1 MTSPADDTLILTV
14 NNRLAREQLR
24 NQESQLSHN
33 AKVWHTPNVLAW
45 STWLNTC
52 YETLVDLGQIEAV
65 LLTSFQERLI
75 WESIIRRHSDDV
87 ALLRPDKA
95 AQSVQEAYQRSCAW
109 QLDESDIALEGT
121 EESRFFLRWKKAFE
135 THCTQHHLLSASQL
149 TAAIILGIDNGFIP
163 VPKTLQLIGFEQF
176 SPEQAQLIASI
187 KQRGCQLVTSSAERL
202 TLASAERASF
212 HNEQDEILAAC
223 SWAKRTLAA
232 EPNAQVAIVSPV
244 LQNHKHAL
252 QRQLSRLLTP
262 RDYLNTN
269 NNNPAFNISLGEPL
283 SDHPIIDHALKALHW
298 LLAKPM
304 PLEDVSILLRSPFIG
319 GHSDEWDARAQLDK
333 ACRSQQFITMSTAF
347 LATQA
352 QETCPTLNAILN
364 ELSTLAAEHTDRAS
378 PADWAS
384 VFRDALNL
392 IGWPGDRSINSV
404 EYQTTERFK
413 TLLSEYAGLQ
423 RVQKSLTLPQAHQ
436 LLTQLAQSITF
447 QAKTAPQSIHVLGV
461 LEAAGLRFD
470 AIWFLGVDDQHW
482 PASPNPNPWLPKR
495 LQRDHDMPNAS
506 HERELKYARS
516 LLNQLRGH
524 AKHVIASYT
533 EFRDDAE
540 QRPSPLITDWPE
552 WQHQISDTDPIE
564 DAAITE
570 TTQPLAALEAVL
582 PVNEFRGGSGLVSA
596 QAQCPFKAFAR
607 YRLNA
612 ESLDDLAPY
621 PDAMLTGNIMHS
633 ALEQLFKQIDSSQ
646 KLKSLTPDELSRII
660 DGAVET
666 ALQQHAKKRLD
677 IFTPSFQSLESQRL
691 KRILHE
697 WLSLEASRPSEWE
710 IASLEHPSQVTLGEL
725 TLKIKLDRVD
735 KFADGTHAVI
745 DYKTGR
751 THHINEWTE
760 DRPSECQIP
769 LYAMATQNPSAGAIA
784 QVHAKESQFIGLAD
798 NGQRLT
804 GAKAI
809 ADNKHFD
816 TWNELLAHWQTTL
829 NDLATELTSGRIDVE
844 PKKYA
849 CDYCELDSLCRISQ
863 AQLTEEIDDADS

>member
-24 NQESQLSHN
+24 NQESLLSHTT
-33 AKVWHTPNVLAW
+33 KVWHTPKVLAW

-75 WESIIRRHSDDV
+75 WESIIRRHSDDLL
-87 ALLRPDKA
+87 LLRPDKA
-95 AQSVQEAYQRSCAW
+95 AQGVQEAYQRSCAW
-109 QLDESDIALEGT
+109 QLDESDIAFEGT

-135 THCTQHHLLSASQL
+135 SHCEKHHLLSASQL

-163 VPKTLQLIGFEQF
+163 VPKTLQLIGFEQL
-176 SPEQAQLIASI
+176 SPEQERLIASI
-187 KQRGCQLVTSSAERL
+187 KKHGCKLDTASTERL
-202 TLASAERASF
+202 TLASAERARF

-232 EPNAQVAIVSPV
+232 EPDAQVAIVSPV

-252 QRQLSRLLTP
+252 ERQLSRLLAP
-262 RDYLNTN
+262 RNYLSTN
-269 NNNPAFNISLGEPL
+269 NNNPTFNISLGEPL
-283 SDHPIIDHALKALHW
+283 SDHPIIDHALKALQW
-298 LLAKPM
+298 LFAKPM
-304 PLEDVSILLRSPFIG
+304 SLEHVSILLRSPFIG

-333 ACRSQQFITMSTAF
+333 VCRSQQFITMSTAF
-347 LATQA
+347 LATHA
-352 QETCPTLNAILN
+352 KETCPKLNATLN
-364 ELSTLAAEHTDRAS
+364 ELSSLTAEHTDRAS
-378 PADWAS
+378 PTDWAS
-384 VFRDALNL
+384 VFRDALNV

-423 RVQKSLTLPQAHQ
+423 RVQKNLTLPQAHQ

-461 LEAAGLRFD
+461 LEAAGLQFD

-495 LQRDHDMPNAS
+495 LQREHDMPNAS
-506 HERELKYARS
+506 HERELKYAAG
-516 LLNQLRGH
+516 LLDQLRGH
-524 AKHVIASYT
+524 ANHVIASYT
-533 EFRDDAE
+533 AFRDDSE

-552 WQHQISDTDPIE
+552 WQHQISDADPIE
-564 DAAITE
+564 DSAITE
-570 TTQPLAALEAVL
+570 TTQPLAVLEAVL
-582 PVNEFRGGSGLVSA
+582 PVNEFRGGSGLISA

-612 ESLDDLAPY
+612 EVIDDLVPY
-621 PDAMLTGNIMHS
+621 PDAMLTGNIMHT
-633 ALEQLFKQIDSSQ
+633 ALEQLFKHIPNSHSLRS
-646 KLKSLTPDELSRII
+646 LKSNDLSQII
-660 DGAVET
+660 DDAVET
-666 ALQQHAKKRLD
+666 SLQQHAKTRLD

-691 KRILHE
+691 KRILRE

-710 IASLEHPSQVTLGEL
+710 IAALEHPSEVTLGAL
-725 TLKIKLDRVD
+725 SLKIKLDRVD
-735 KFADGTHAVI
+735 KFSDGTHAVI

-769 LYAMATQNPSAGAIA
+769 LYAMATQKPSAGVIA
-784 QVHAKESQFIGLAD
+784 QVHAKESKFIGLAD
-798 NGQRLT
+798 NKQRVN

-809 ADNKHFD
+809 ADTQQLE
-816 TWNELLAHWQTTL
+816 TWDELLAHWQTTL
-829 NDLATELTSGRIDVE
+829 NHLAGELTDGRIDVD

-849 CDYCELDSLCRISQ
+849 CEYCELDSLCRISQ
-863 AQLTEEIDDADS
+863 AHLTEEVDDADS

>member
-1 MTSPADDTLILTV
+1 MASPNDDTLILTV

-24 NQESQLSHN
+24 NQESQLSQR
-33 AKVWHTPNVLAW
+33 AKVWHTPKVLAL

-87 ALLRPDKA
+87 VLLRPDKA

-109 QLDESDIALEGT
+109 QLDESDIAFEGT

-135 THCTQHHLLSASQL
+135 LHCFQHKLLSASQL
-149 TAAIILGIDNGFIP
+149 TAAIILGIDNGFIS
-163 VPKTLQLIGFEQF
+163 VPKKLQLIGFEQF
-176 SPEQAQLIASI
+176 SPEQEQLKASI
-187 KQRGCQLVTSSAERL
+187 AQRGCQLDITSTETL
-202 TLASAERASF
+202 TLAPAERASF
-212 HNEQDEILAAC
+212 HSEQEEVLAAC

-232 EPNAQVAIVSPV
+232 EPNAQVAIVSPA

-262 RDYLNTN
+262 RDYLNAN

-283 SDHPIIDHALKALHW
+283 SDHPIIDHALKALQW
-298 LLAKPM
+298 LFTKPM
-304 PLEDVSILLRSPFIG
+304 SLEHVSILLRSPFIG
-319 GHSDEWDARAQLDK
+319 RHSEEWDARAQLDK

-347 LATQA
+347 LAIQA
-352 QETCPTLNAILN
+352 QETCPKLHATLN
-364 ELSTLAAEHTDRAS
+364 ELSLLSTKHTDRKS

-392 IGWPGDRSINSV
+392 IGWPGDRSINSF

-423 RVQKSLTLPQAHQ
+423 LVQKNLSLPQAHQ

-495 LQRDHDMPNAS
+495 LQREHDMPNAS
-506 HERELKYARS
+506 HERELKYAAG
-516 LLNQLRGH
+516 LLDQLRGH

-533 EFRDDAE
+533 AFRDDAE
-540 QRPSPLITDWPE
+540 QRPSPLITEWPE
-552 WQHQISDTDPIE
+552 WQYQISDIDPIE
-564 DAAITE
+564 DSVITE
-570 TTQPLAALEAVL
+570 TTQPLAALEAVI
-582 PVNEFRGGSGLVSA
+582 PVNEFRGGSGLISA

-612 ESLDDLAPY
+612 ESIDDLTPY

-633 ALEQLFKQIDSSQ
+633 ALEQLFKQIPSSQ
-646 KLKSLTPDELSRII
+646 KLKSQTPDELSQVI

-666 ALQQHAKKRLD
+666 SLQQHAKTRLD
-677 IFTPSFQSLESQRL
+677 IFTPIFQSLESQRL

-710 IASLEHPSQVTLGEL
+710 VTALEHPSQVTLGEL
-725 TLKIKLDRVD
+725 LLKIKLDRID

-751 THHINEWTE
+751 THRINEWTD

-769 LYAMATQNPSAGAIA
+769 LYAMATQNTSAGAIA
-784 QVHAKESQFIGLAD
+784 QVHAKESKFIGLAD
-798 NGQRLT
+798 NGKRLT

-809 ADNKHFD
+809 ADNKQIE
-816 TWNELLAHWQTTL
+816 TWDELLAHWQTTL
-829 NDLATELTSGRIDVE
+829 NSLANELTNGRIDVE

-863 AQLTEEIDDADS
+863 AHLNEEVDDADS

>member
-1 MTSPADDTLILTV
+1 MTSPNDDTLILTV

-24 NQESQLSHN
+24 NQESQLSHK
-33 AKVWHTPNVLAW
+33 AKVWHTPKVLAW

-75 WESIIRRHSDDV
+75 WESIIRRHSDDL

-95 AQSVQEAYQRSCAW
+95 AQSVQDAYQRSCAW
-109 QLDESDIALEGT
+109 QLNESDIDFEGT

-135 THCTQHHLLSASQL
+135 SHCKKHHLLSASQL
-149 TAAIILGIDNGFIP
+149 PAAIILGIDNGFIS

-176 SPEQAQLIASI
+176 SPEQEQLIASI
-187 KQRGCQLVTSSAERL
+187 KQRGCQLEIASTETL
-202 TLASAERASF
+202 TLAPAERASF
-212 HNEQDEILAAC
+212 HNEQDEVLAAC
-223 SWAKRTLAA
+223 SWAKRTIAA
-232 EPNAQVAIVSPV
+232 EPSAQVAIVSPA

-262 RDYLNTN
+262 RDYLNAN

-283 SDHPIIDHALKALHW
+283 SDHPIIDHALKALQW
-298 LLAKPM
+298 LFTKPM
-304 PLEDVSILLRSPFIG
+304 PLEHVSILLRSPFIG
-319 GHSDEWDARAQLDK
+319 GHSEEWDARAQLDK

-352 QETCPTLNAILN
+352 QETCPKLHATLN
-364 ELSTLAAEHTDRAS
+364 ELSSLAKEHTDRTS

-461 LEAAGLRFD
+461 LEAAGLHFD

-495 LQRDHDMPNAS
+495 LQREHDMPNAS
-506 HERELKYARS
+506 HERELKYAAG
-516 LLNQLRGH
+516 LLDQLRGH

-533 EFRDDAE
+533 AFRDDAE

-552 WQHQISDTDPIE
+552 WQHQTSDTDPIE
-564 DAAITE
+564 GAASHE
-570 TTQPLAALEAVL
+570 VTQPLAALEAVA
-582 PVNEFRGGSGLVSA
+582 PVNDLRGGSGLISA

-621 PDAMLTGNIMHS
+621 PDAMLSGNIMHS
-633 ALEQLFKQIDSSQ
+633 ALEQLFKQIPSSQ
-646 KLKSLTPDELSRII
+646 TLKSLTADELSRII
-660 DGAVET
+660 DASVET
-666 ALQQHAKKRLD
+666 SLQQHAKTRLD

-697 WLSLEASRPSEWE
+697 WISLEASRPSEWE
-710 IASLEHPSQVTLGEL
+710 IAALEHPSQVTLGKL
-725 TLKIKLDRVD
+725 TLKIKLDRID
-735 KFADGTHAVI
+735 KFSDGTHAVI

-751 THHINEWTE
+751 THRINEWTD

-784 QVHAKESQFIGLAD
+784 QVHAKESKFIGLAD
-798 NGQRLT
+798 NGKRLT

-809 ADNKHFD
+809 ADNKQVD
-816 TWNELLAHWQTTL
+816 TWEDLLAHWHTTL
-829 NDLATELTSGRIDVE
+829 NQLADELAGGRIDVE

-863 AQLTEEIDDADS
+863 AHLNEEVDDADS